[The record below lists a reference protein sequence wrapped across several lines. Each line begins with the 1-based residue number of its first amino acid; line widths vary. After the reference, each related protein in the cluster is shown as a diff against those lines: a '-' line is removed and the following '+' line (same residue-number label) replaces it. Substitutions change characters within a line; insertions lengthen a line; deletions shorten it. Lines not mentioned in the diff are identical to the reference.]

1 MNFTKTPAFLGLA
14 CAAMLLGACE
24 QKQPDQLQSK
34 ADNTG
39 YVPSQPKRNNDPQY
53 SPVADQPLAKQVY
66 WGDTH
71 LHSTF
76 SMDAFIFGNT
86 LGPDEA
92 YRFAKGERVIATRGQ
107 PAQLREPLDFL
118 VLADHTDALGS
129 MVALKAGNKT
139 LMANA
144 TLQDWSQILFE
155 SEESARRQ
163 LDATQTRQDTP
174 SELEDG
180 DIRFNAWDYLTSTAD
195 AHYEPGKFTPLIG
208 FEYTAQKGG
217 QNLHRVVIYRDDAE
231 KAQMLMPLSPKQDS
245 DPRRLWDFLE
255 QYEQTSGG
263 NVLAIAHNG
272 NLSNGLMFPTAE
284 LEFGDQMNSDYV
296 SRRAR
301 WEPVYEVTQIKGDGE
316 AHPLLSPDDRFAD
329 YETWVFGDFAGVLK
343 KEDMIAK
350 EYARE
355 ALKQGLALET
365 KYGTNPYKFG
375 MIGSTDSH
383 TSLATAEEDNF
394 YGKHSANMEPQPN
407 RWKDAVGGRG
417 DVTIPGFL
425 MASSGY
431 AAVWAA
437 ENTREAIWDALQ
449 RREVY
454 ATTGSRITVRFFGG
468 WDFTEDDLYA
478 SNMSDLGYQRGV
490 PMGASL
496 KEAES
501 EAPVFMLHAAKDPNS
516 ANLDRLQVIKGWE
529 DEAGMVHE
537 KVFNVDWSNPELR
550 GLDADGKVADIPST
564 VEGATY
570 SHRYGAPELSALWQ
584 DPEFK
589 AGQKAFYYA
598 RVIEVPS
605 PRWTAYDASKFG
617 LVLPE
622 YVQKTTQ
629 ERAYSSPIW
638 YDPAQ

>member
-92 YRFAKGERVIATRGQ
+92 YRFAKGERV
-107 PAQLREPLDFL
+107 
-118 VLADHTDALGS
+118 
-129 MVALKAGNKT
+129 
-139 LMANA
+139 MANA

-255 QYEQTSGG
+255 QYEQCWLLPTMAIFQM
-263 NVLAIAHNG
+263 VLCFQQ
-272 NLSNGLMFPTAE
+272 LS
-284 LEFGDQMNSDYV
+284 
-296 SRRAR
+296 
-301 WEPVYEVTQIKGDGE
+301 
-316 AHPLLSPDDRFAD
+316 
-329 YETWVFGDFAGVLK
+329 
-343 KEDMIAK
+343 
-350 EYARE
+350 
-355 ALKQGLALET
+355 
-365 KYGTNPYKFG
+365 
-375 MIGSTDSH
+375 
-383 TSLATAEEDNF
+383 
-394 YGKHSANMEPQPN
+394 
-407 RWKDAVGGRG
+407 
-417 DVTIPGFL
+417 
-425 MASSGY
+425 
-431 AAVWAA
+431 
-437 ENTREAIWDALQ
+437 
-449 RREVY
+449 
-454 ATTGSRITVRFFGG
+454 
-468 WDFTEDDLYA
+468 
-478 SNMSDLGYQRGV
+478 
-490 PMGASL
+490 
-496 KEAES
+496 
-501 EAPVFMLHAAKDPNS
+501 
-516 ANLDRLQVIKGWE
+516 
-529 DEAGMVHE
+529 
-537 KVFNVDWSNPELR
+537 
-550 GLDADGKVADIPST
+550 
-564 VEGATY
+564 
-570 SHRYGAPELSALWQ
+570 
-584 DPEFK
+584 
-589 AGQKAFYYA
+589 
-598 RVIEVPS
+598 
-605 PRWTAYDASKFG
+605 
-617 LVLPE
+617 
-622 YVQKTTQ
+622 
-629 ERAYSSPIW
+629 
-638 YDPAQ
+638 